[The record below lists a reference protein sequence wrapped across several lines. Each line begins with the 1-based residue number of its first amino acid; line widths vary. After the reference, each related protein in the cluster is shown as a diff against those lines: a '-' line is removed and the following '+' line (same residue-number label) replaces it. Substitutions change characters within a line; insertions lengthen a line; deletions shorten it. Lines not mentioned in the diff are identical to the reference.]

1 MDIKSYIKNCQIELR
16 VTPHSSRTELIEEE
30 DKLKLYLKS
39 VPEKNK
45 ANQELIKFFKKEF
58 NLKVQI
64 KSGMKSRDKVL
75 VII

>member
-1 MDIKSYIKNCQIELR
+1 MNFQHHIKNHQVELR

-30 DKLKLYLKS
+30 GKLKLYLKS

-45 ANQELIKFFKKEF
+45 ANQELIKFFRKEF

-64 KSGMKSRDKVL
+64 RSGMKSRDKVL
-75 VII
+75 VIV